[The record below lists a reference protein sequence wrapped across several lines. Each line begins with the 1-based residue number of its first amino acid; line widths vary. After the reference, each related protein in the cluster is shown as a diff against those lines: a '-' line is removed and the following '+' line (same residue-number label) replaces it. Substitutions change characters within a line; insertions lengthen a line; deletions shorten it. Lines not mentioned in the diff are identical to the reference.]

1 MFATT
6 QSTHTKAAPFQAT
19 ATRAFLVVRLTEAYG
34 LPATRV
40 EALDA
45 AGLIRAAATLDFLS
59 NNLPAAC
66 EPKWVNVI
74 VP

>member
-1 MFATT
+1 MSAAT
-6 QSTHTKAAPFQAT
+6 QSAPFQST
-19 ATRAFLVVRLTEAYG
+19 ATQAILVVRLTQAYG
-34 LPATRV
+34 LPVTRV
-40 EALDA
+40 TALSA

-66 EPKWVNVI
+66 QPKWVDAV

>member
-1 MFATT
+1 MSAAT
-6 QSTHTKAAPFQAT
+6 QPAPLQLT
-19 ATRAFLVVRLTEAYG
+19 ATQASLVDRLTAAYG

-40 EALDA
+40 KALDA

-66 EPKWVNVI
+66 EPKWVDAV

>member
-1 MFATT
+1 MSATT
-6 QSTHTKAAPFQAT
+6 QSANPKTAPFQPGAT
-19 ATRAFLVVRLTEAYG
+19 QAYLVVRLTEAYG
-34 LPATRV
+34 LSATRV

-45 AGLIRAAATLDFLS
+45 AGLVRAAATLDFLS

-66 EPKWVNVI
+66 EPKWVDVI